1 MILRAEGG
9 ERRNRGR
16 GGAGF
21 SLLELLVVLIMLGVL
36 AAMAV
41 PSTSRYLDSLALRRQ
56 TSKIM
61 AIFRYARLLAVSQG
75 KAVEITLLDEE
86 TGVQLTSI
94 GGGVTESKDF
104 GLSSGDRAKLEPES
118 LVFFPE
124 GRATPATL
132 TFSQGQRRRQVVID
146 PLSGLPLPQ

>member
-1 MILRAEGG
+1 MISRAEDGRW
-9 ERRNRGR
+9 RRWGR
-16 GGAGF
+16 GGPGF

-56 TSKIM
+56 TAKIM
-61 AIFRYARLLAVSQG
+61 AIFRYARLRAVTQG
-75 KAVEITLLDEE
+75 KAVEVTLVEGESGLQLN
-86 TGVQLTSI
+86 GV
-94 GGGVTESKDF
+94 GGGVSESKDF

-118 LVFFPE
+118 IIFFPE

-132 TFSQGQRRRQVVID
+132 TFSQGQRRRQVIID